1 MMVNFLKQEATLN
14 VIFRDNYYNSSNNA
28 KNIHYVDFLKFPICF
43 FFLNSE
49 FLSKNSPREINVD
62 SKTLETVNK
71 SREEMRG
78 KPESMRS
85 VTQSETIKINVPVM
99 FEYW

>member
-1 MMVNFLKQEATLN
+1 ML
-14 VIFRDNYYNSSNNA
+14 
-28 KNIHYVDFLKFPICF
+28 F

-85 VTQSETIKINVPVM
+85 VTQSEIIKINVPVM

>member
-1 MMVNFLKQEATLN
+1 MINFLEKTFTSVMMQIILEN
-14 VIFRDNYYNSSNNA
+14 
-28 KNIHYVDFLKFPICF
+28 YVDFFFYISNML

-49 FLSKNSPREINVD
+49 FLSKNSPKEINVD
-62 SKTLETVNK
+62 SKTLEIVNK

-85 VTQSETIKINVPVM
+85 VTQ
-99 FEYW
+99 